1 MLRVLEGPRSTI
13 EWQRNV
19 AELLV
24 ARPGFRPIDKG
35 GQAMVAWTGRCWRPG
50 LCLAEQWR

>member
-13 EWQRNV
+13 EWQKNV

-35 GQAMVAWTGRCWRPG
+35 GQAMVGWTSRCWRRG
-50 LCLAEQWR
+50 CA